1 MAYIKSKGWANG
13 LSAGKFDFSGFN
25 PAEGLLQIYS
35 SQDLQ
40 FILIY
45 LELSPTCPGSPSI
58 FSCRINLTEDGLKNY
73 KEVVKVFFQYIALLE
88 EAELQKWI
96 FDEQKSSADV
106 YFKFKQKT
114 TASIFT
120 SKTSAIMKT
129 SLPREFLLHGHSRLR
144 KFDGEKISAG
154 LNYSKA
160 NNFRMQIAS
169 QTFQGGWD
177 SKEKWYGTEYKYEK
191 IPANFLIEMMEIL
204 RIVKE
209 ED

>member
-13 LSAGKFDFSGFN
+13 LSA
-25 PAEGLLQIYS
+25 
-35 SQDLQ
+35 
-40 FILIY
+40 
-45 LELSPTCPGSPSI
+45 ELSPTCPGSPSI